1 MKTIAAS
8 EAKQGFAALIDA
20 AAREPIAIQ
29 RQKRDVAVVMSM
41 HEYERLN
48 RLNVSEFQRFCD
60 QVGARAAE
68 AGMDEATL
76 AGLLADDA

>member
-1 MKTIAAS
+1 
-8 EAKQGFAALIDA
+8 
-20 AAREPIAIQ
+20 
-29 RQKRDVAVVMSM
+29 VVMSM